1 MQCFKLLTVAFL
13 DGTRGDYTKWSNHI
27 ILLLYG
33 IKKIIQM
40 NIYENEIEPQTES
53 NIITIGESGRR
64 INEEFGIHIY
74 TYIYKIGNKGPTV

>member
-1 MQCFKLLTVAFL
+1 MELEVIILSEANQIEK
-13 DGTRGDYTKWSNHI
+13 DKYHI